1 MWLKF
6 FADTVPHL
14 NHEQCLLQTQLNEY
28 RKQATIDLESD
39 EKVAFVAKVSPT
51 IKRDMFQ
58 IFVRLVFPSTLE
70 VTSSR
75 DRRTLLSFGLTEKC
89 ALAILVF
96 DCIFKSFK
104 GTESNPLS
112 YTGDNELSSSA
123 SSVTYSVRH
132 AFDTPEKREKLWFDF
147 GIGTFAVKAFNAS
160 RNTYTN
166 MIREVVSNFCY
177 IVCLSCT

>member
-1 MWLKF
+1 MDFTKLTEENRLVWLKF
-6 FADTVPHL
+6 FADMVPRL
-14 NHEQCLLQTQLNEY
+14 NRERYLLQTQLNEY
-28 RKQATIDLESD
+28 RKQATIDLEND

-58 IFVRLVFPSTLE
+58 IFVRLIFPSTLE

-89 ALAILVF
+89 ALATLVF

-112 YTGDNELSSSA
+112 YTGDNELLSSA

-132 AFDTPEKREKLWFDF
+132 AFDTPEKREKTLVRLWHWNVCGE
-147 GIGTFAVKAFNAS
+147 GIQCITQHVYKHDS
-160 RNTYTN
+160 
-166 MIREVVSNFCY
+166 
-177 IVCLSCT
+177 